1 MSRKP
6 RVTLLQHM
14 WALSAIML
22 QSAGV
27 PRAKVAQL
35 EALLCFSGSILMFAR
50 PIISF
55 TKELVSRRLFFE
67 LGMLT
72 FFLVNVCLLSSESFQ
87 SPINAKVLAHLIPF
101 LQSLCGEFVV
111 VDDFNEDFSVIATT
125 NIDQEVRGHWIQ
137 SGASTC

>member
-1 MSRKP
+1 
-6 RVTLLQHM
+6 
-14 WALSAIML
+14 
-22 QSAGV
+22 
-27 PRAKVAQL
+27 
-35 EALLCFSGSILMFAR
+35 MFAR

-72 FFLVNVCLLSSESFQ
+72 FFLVNVCLLSGEGFQ

-101 LQSLCGEFVV
+101 LQSLRGEFVV

-137 SGASTC
+137 SGASTCAGGGDLDYGILSKGLAAGVRLSVDWITPFAPHQDAS